1 MADAQARYLEILD
14 AGVVR
19 CTLCPHHC
27 RLKEG
32 QAGICRVRSNQNG
45 SLLTHNYGEITS
57 LALDPIEKKP
67 LFHFYPGTYIL
78 SAGSYGC
85 NLGCS
90 FCQNWSIA
98 HGTPPTTYTEPGKLV
113 EITNSC
119 RQDGSIGLAFTYNE
133 PSIWYEYI
141 MDVAPKLKEAGL
153 KTVMV
158 TNGYIEKQPLED
170 LLTCI
175 DAFNIDVKGFN
186 ELFYPQMCKGRLE
199 PVKKTVERAIGRAHV
214 EITTLLIPGKNDSET
229 EIEALAQWLASLD
242 RQTVLHLSKYHPDYK
257 LDLPATPTTTI
268 MRARE
273 IALEYLDFVFTG
285 NMPGE
290 ENNTHCL
297 SCGHE
302 LIQRNAYRIKM
313 PGIVD
318 RRCGRCGAELE
329 HIKGL

>member
-1 MADAQARYLEILD
+1 MANAQARYFEKLD
-14 AGVVR
+14 AEVVR
-19 CTLCPHHC
+19 CFLCPHHC

-32 QAGICRVRSNQNG
+32 QVGICRVRSNQDGN
-45 SLLTHNYGEITS
+45 LLTHNYGEITS

-67 LFHFYPGTYIL
+67 LFHFYPGTCIL

-98 HGTPPTTYTEPGKLV
+98 HGTPPTNYMEAEELV
-113 EITNSC
+113 ARTQSC
-119 RQDGSIGLAFTYNE
+119 RRDGSIGLAFTYNE

-141 MDVAPKLKEAGL
+141 MDVAPKLKELGL

-158 TNGYIEKQPLED
+158 TNGYIDKQPLED

-186 ELFYPQMCKGRLE
+186 EHFYPQMCKGRLG
-199 PVKKTVERAIGRAHV
+199 PVKETVERAIGQAHV
-214 EITTLLIPGKNDSET
+214 EITTLLIPGKNDSEA
-229 EIEALAQWLASLD
+229 EIRALAQWLASLD

-257 LDLPATPTTTI
+257 LDLPPTPEATLF
-268 MRARE
+268 RARE

-285 NMPGE
+285 NILGE
-290 ENNTHCL
+290 VNNTNCL
-297 SCGHE
+297 RCGHE
-302 LIQRNAYRIKM
+302 LIHRSVYRTKITGIK
-313 PGIVD
+313 D
-318 RRCGRCGAELE
+318 RRCAQCGAELE
-329 HIKGL
+329 YIKGL